1 MLRVSF
7 FVLESCQYDFHAQ
20 IALRKFVQSPLQLL
34 SGESGKTGDLRAG
47 AAEQSCGGTFK
58 PA

>member
-20 IALRKFVQSPLQLL
+20 ITLREFVQRSLQFL
-34 SGESGKTGDLRAG
+34 SGQSGKAGDFLST
-47 AAEQSCGGTFK
+47 E
-58 PA
+58 